1 MDKIK
6 RAFVCG
12 HPISHSRSPMIHHH
26 WLKTCGILG
35 DYQAVDVMPEYF
47 DAFMAKI
54 KAGSFIGGNVTL
66 PHKEAA
72 FERADSRETVAEII
86 GAANTLWLENGRL
99 CVTNTDAYGFAANL
113 DERAPGWDRNKTA
126 LVIGAGGASRAV
138 IHALIERGFQT
149 IHVANRTE
157 GRAKELADRFG
168 VKVRPHPFAALNGLA
183 VDAGLL
189 VNTTSLGMKGE
200 GAIPLDMTKVRRD
213 ALVTDIVYVPLIT
226 PFLADAKAHGLAIAD
241 GLGML
246 LHQAAPGFE
255 KWFGVRPQV
264 TKELRAMIIADMER
278 PQ

>member
-1 MDKIK
+1 MAETKN
-6 RAFVCG
+6 AFVCG
-12 HPISHSRSPMIHHH
+12 HPINHSRSPMIHGY
-26 WLKTCGILG
+26 WLKTYGIQG
-35 DYQAVDVMPEYF
+35 VYRAVDVAPEDFKTFARGLGDQGYV
-47 DAFMAKI
+47 
-54 KAGSFIGGNVTL
+54 GGNITI

-72 FERADSRETVAEII
+72 FALADSRETVAEVI

-99 CVTNTDAYGFAANL
+99 CASNTDAYGFAANL
-113 DERAPGWDRNKTA
+113 DERSSGWDVRKTA

-138 IHALIERGFQT
+138 IYALIERGFKT

-157 GRAKELADRFG
+157 GRARELADRFG
-168 VKVRPHPFAALNGLA
+168 AKVIAHPFAALDELV

-200 GAIPLDMTKVRRD
+200 GSISLDMAKVRSD

-226 PFLADAKAHGLAIAD
+226 PFLADAKAHGLNIAD

-255 KWFGVRPQV
+255 KWFGVRPEV
-264 TKELRAMIIADMER
+264 TSELRAMIVADMDAAK
-278 PQ
+278 